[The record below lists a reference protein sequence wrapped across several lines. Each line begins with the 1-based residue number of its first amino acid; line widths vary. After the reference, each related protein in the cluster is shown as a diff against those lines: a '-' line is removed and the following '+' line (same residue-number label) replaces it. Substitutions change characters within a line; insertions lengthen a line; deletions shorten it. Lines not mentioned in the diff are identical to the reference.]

1 MSNTGKLNPSA
12 SLSIAGQV
20 RVRSEDGTVLAEG
33 EKVWLCRCGGSARK
47 PFCDGSHK
55 TNGFEDPALG
65 ATCAATPVGNG
76 RVVVTVQKDG
86 PLQVDGPFTLHG
98 AHGKP
103 VYCGTQTWLCR
114 CGRSRSK
121 PFCDGSHHEANLDG
135 G

>member
-20 RVRSEDGTVLAEG
+20 RVRTEDGAILAEG

-55 TNGFEDPALG
+55 TNGFEDLALG
-65 ATCAATPVGNG
+65 APCAAAQVGSG
-76 RVVVTVQKDG
+76 RVIVTVQKDG

-114 CGRSRSK
+114 CGQSRNK
-121 PFCDGSHHEANLDG
+121 PFCDGSHRETNFNG